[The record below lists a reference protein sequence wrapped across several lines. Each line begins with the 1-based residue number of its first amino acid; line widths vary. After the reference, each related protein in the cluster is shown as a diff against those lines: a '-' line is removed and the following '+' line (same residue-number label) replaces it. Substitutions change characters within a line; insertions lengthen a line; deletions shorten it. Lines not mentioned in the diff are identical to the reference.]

1 MAIATGN
8 AAYSGTAPTFTGQQI
23 VQNLSSPEAQY
34 VKGTAT
40 VTGDGASSTFDV
52 NWIDG
57 TNTLPFT
64 PSGMLCTRSG
74 GAATG
79 TISVVSAFPVNATK
93 FTVTTSANVNAA
105 TFIVSFLAWK

>member
-1 MAIATGN
+1 MAITTGN
-8 AAYSGTAPTFTGQQI
+8 AVYSGTGPAFTGQQI

-64 PSGMLCTRSG
+64 PSGMICTRSG

-79 TISVVSAFPVNATK
+79 TIAVVSAFPVNATK
-93 FTVTTSANVNAA
+93 FTVTTSAAVNAA
-105 TFIVSFLAWK
+105 TYIVSFLAWK